1 MMRFSSLL
9 EPLRGLDLERALHLR
24 PSYPTAALEV
34 DRREMVLVRLRR
46 RGRGKPELEVAEA
59 RPLPEQAAGTSIFK
73 PNLGT
78 PEEMAG
84 RLRKLLEATGTK
96 PGRLSLVLPDN
107 LAKISLVSLPE
118 RPSSARRLDEV
129 LRFKLRRAVPFRL
142 EDAVLTHQVLPGE
155 GTGVTVLVAVMLRA
169 VVEQYE
175 RALEAAGV
183 RPGLVDLCT
192 PNLYNLCRPQMTAA
206 AASGGDVGLLNV
218 ASGYFTLLIVRNERL
233 LFYRCKSYSAG
244 DSEEDLG
251 PLDTLM
257 ARELTSSL
265 SYWRDKLGGE
275 RLSRVL
281 LRAVNGAATDVPP
294 ILESLGVGGVEPVDL
309 ARGVNVPA
317 GLKLAPAVAQRIA
330 PAAGA
335 AVGRH

>member
-1 MMRFSSLL
+1 MMRLATLL

-24 PSYPTAALEV
+24 PNYPSAALEV

-59 RPLPEQAAGTSIFK
+59 RPLPEQAAGSSIFK

-78 PEEMAG
+78 PAEIAAL
-84 RLRKLLEATGTK
+84 LRKLLETTGTK

-118 RPSSARRLDEV
+118 KPASSRRLDEV

-142 EDAVLTHQVLPGE
+142 EDAVLAHQVLPGE
-155 GTGVTVLVAVMLRA
+155 GAGVTVLVAVMLRA
-169 VVEQYE
+169 AIEQYE
-175 RALEAAGV
+175 HVLEAAGA

-192 PNLYNLCRPQMTAA
+192 PNLYNLCRPQIAA
-206 AASGGDVGLLNV
+206 AAAGGGDVGLLNV
-218 ASGYFTLLIVRNERL
+218 ASGYFTLLIVRDDRPV
-233 LFYRCKSYSAG
+233 FFRCKSYAG
-244 DSEEDLG
+244 DGDEDLSSQ
-251 PLDTLM
+251 DTLM

-265 SYWRDKLGGE
+265 SYWREKLDGQ
-275 RLSRVL
+275 RMSRVL
-281 LRAVNGAATDVPP
+281 LRAVNGAAEGVPA
-294 ILESLGVGGVEPVDL
+294 ILGNLGVEGVEPLDL
-309 ARGVNVPA
+309 TRGIAIPE
-317 GLKLAPAVAQRIA
+317 GLKLEAAVAHRIA

-335 AVGRH
+335 AVGRA